1 MCHIFWP
8 KGKYWNSH
16 IFKNCTVCW
25 LYGTRWFKYDQ
36 DDLCVNKSQFVPVIF
51 EPPCINI
58 PKPAV
63 QYSVAC
69 CWQKRLYALSQGQ
82 TLKTSKPLM
91 AGLVISSNDT
101 VSYTK
106 SIRNVR
112 MERLLNVTEGYNP
125 KNIYNADETGL
136 FLELSP
142 NKRMS
147 LKHDP
152 WNGQTNSKE
161 RIMAVFACNADGTD

>member
-1 MCHIFWP
+1 
-8 KGKYWNSH
+8 
-16 IFKNCTVCW
+16 
-25 LYGTRWFKYDQ
+25 
-36 DDLCVNKSQFVPVIF
+36 
-51 EPPCINI
+51 
-58 PKPAV
+58 
-63 QYSVAC
+63 
-69 CWQKRLYALSQGQ
+69 
-82 TLKTSKPLM
+82 M

-152 WNGQTNSKE
+152 
-161 RIMAVFACNADGTD
+161 